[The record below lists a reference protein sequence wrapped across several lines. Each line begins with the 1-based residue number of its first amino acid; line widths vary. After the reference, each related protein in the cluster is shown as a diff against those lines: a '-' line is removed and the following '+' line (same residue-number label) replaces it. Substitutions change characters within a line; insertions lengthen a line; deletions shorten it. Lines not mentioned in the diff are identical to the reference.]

1 MPAPEFALWREYHRR
16 YGLPHERIEWAIANA
31 GSAICGSWGS
41 RVRPKDLIPEF
52 VVERGMS
59 VRALSAEL
67 AALPGAK
74 VELVSADEM
83 ARRRK
88 ASRTI

>member
-1 MPAPEFALWREYHRR
+1 M
-16 YGLPHERIEWAIANA
+16 
-31 GSAICGSWGS
+31 
-41 RVRPKDLIPEF
+41 RPKDLIPEF